1 MTTISFPQQ
10 NENTNYS
17 ARLTDDL
24 QHRKRVETA
33 IHKKMLDSTIKSF
46 KNLDENDRYHA
57 FFWNENYTLEEM
69 IEIKKNGK
77 TISILGLIYS
87 NSFYEGRELFTLAND
102 KPLSEEDKIFIVRTI
117 NSFNIESIC
126 AHILEELSIVR
137 LGDKLIHSSKID
149 SEKSFSD
156 NSQNKPILYTTKERD
171 NRIFYIQ
178 NSKISHLTLINL
190 NDIQVLKNCVIN
202 KANVCKSNI
211 TLIDDIEVDSLILYD
226 CNIHEIKNIK
236 ANHFRIDSQLEN
248 SMGVFTGVGDDS
260 ELDLSQINDY
270 TKYFETISVDK
281 LIVHM
286 DTPFDY
292 ILEKFISKEWQF
304 ENVCFYSEERS
315 KVFNKTL
322 LKLKHINKLD
332 VKKINS

>member
-17 ARLTDDL
+17 AQPTENME
-24 QHRKRVETA
+24 HRKRVETA

-57 FFWNENYTLEEM
+57 FFWNENHTLEEM

-77 TISILGLIYS
+77 TISILGLIHS

-156 NSQNKPILYTTKERD
+156 NSQNEHISYTTKERD
-171 NRIFYIQ
+171 SRDFQIQ
-178 NSKISHLTLINL
+178 NSKISNLTLVNL
-190 NDIQVLKNCVIN
+190 GRISVLKDCTSDKVSI
-202 KANVCKSNI
+202 CKSTI
-211 TLIDDIEVDSLILYD
+211 HLIDNIEVDSLILYD

-236 ANHFRIDSQLEN
+236 ANHFRIDSQLEKP
-248 SMGVFTGVGDDS
+248 MGVFTGVGEDS
-260 ELDLSQINDY
+260 ELDLSQINDH

-304 ENVCFYSEERS
+304 ENVCFHSEERS

-322 LKLKHINKLD
+322 LKLKHVNKLD
-332 VKKINS
+332 VKKVNS